1 MPTGL
6 DYVQATIALCQRLT
20 STLRS
25 LQGID
30 QPAVEDVMA
39 RLAQVEAALTGMQDR
54 FFLRSKLCLPFAVRC
69 EQEAQKLEQT
79 LGAWTADVATS
90 RAVQDALKAAEQA
103 VKLLDDRSGAQGM
116 VIT

>member
-20 STLRS
+20 STLGSRR
-25 LQGID
+25 GID
-30 QPAVEDVMA
+30 QPAVDDVVA
-39 RLAQVEAALTGMQDR
+39 RLAQVEATLTGMQDR

-69 EQEAQKLEQT
+69 EQEAIKLEQA
-79 LGAWTADVATS
+79 LGAWSTGEPIPP
-90 RAVQDALKAAEQA
+90 AVQDVLKSMEQA